1 MESDEQL
8 IEAINR
14 GERGAFENLY
24 YRYRD
29 WIYNIAWRFTG
40 NQQDALDVL
49 QDTFIYLMGKFPGF
63 TLYASM
69 KTFLYPTIKHQAM
82 NIRRKRGKFIS
93 DDNGLN
99 ELPAPELK
107 DGDSRVE
114 LTVVLK
120 ILPDEQRE
128 ILFLRFVDD
137 MELQEISTALDIPIG
152 TVKSRLH
159 RALQTLR
166 EDSRTR
172 EYFLE

>member
-14 GERGAFENLY
+14 GERGAFESLY

-29 WIYNIAWRFTG
+29 WVYNIAWRFTG

-63 TLYASM
+63 TLTASM
-69 KTFLYPTIKHQAM
+69 KTFLYPTVKHLAM
-82 NIRRKRGKFIS
+82 NVRRKKRKFTS
-93 DDNGLN
+93 DEDCLC
-99 ELPAPELK
+99 ELPAPEIK
-107 DGDSRVE
+107 EGDSRSE
-114 LTVVLK
+114 LAVVLK
-120 ILPDEQRE
+120 VLPDEQRE
-128 ILFLRFVDD
+128 ILLLRFVDD
-137 MELQEISTALDIPIG
+137 MELLEISAALNIPIG

-172 EYFLE
+172 EYFFK

>member
-14 GERGAFENLY
+14 GEGEAFESLY

-29 WIYNIAWRFTG
+29 WVYNIAWRFTA
-40 NQQDALDVL
+40 NREDALDVL

-63 TLYASM
+63 TLTASM

-82 NIRRKRGKFIS
+82 NVRRKRSKYTS
-93 DDNGLN
+93 DDHGLS

-107 DGDSRVE
+107 EGDSRSE
-114 LTVVLK
+114 LVVVLN

-128 ILFLRFVDD
+128 ILLLRFVDG
-137 MELQEISTALDIPIG
+137 MELQEISVALNVPLG

-159 RALQTLR
+159 RSLQTLR
-166 EDSRTR
+166 EDNRTR
-172 EYFLE
+172 DYFLE

>member
-1 MESDEQL
+1 MESDQQL
-8 IEAINR
+8 IEQINA
-14 GERGAFENLY
+14 GERDAFESLY

-29 WIYNIAWRFTG
+29 WVYNIAWRFTA
-40 NQQDALDVL
+40 NRQDALDVL

-63 TLYASM
+63 TLTASM
-69 KTFLYPTIKHQAM
+69 KTFLYPTIKHQAI
-82 NIRRKRGKFIS
+82 NIRRKRGKFTTDEDS
-93 DDNGLN
+93 LS

-107 DGDSRVE
+107 EGDSRSE
-114 LTVVLK
+114 LAVVLN

-128 ILFLRFVDD
+128 ILLLRFVDD
-137 MELQEISTALDIPIG
+137 MELQEISAALNIPLG

-166 EDSRTR
+166 GDNRTR

>member
-14 GERGAFENLY
+14 GQKGAFESLY

-29 WIYNIAWRFTG
+29 WVYNIAWRFTG

-63 TLYASM
+63 TLTASM
-69 KTFLYPTIKHQAM
+69 KTFLYPAIKHQAL
-82 NIRRKRGKFIS
+82 NIRRKRRKSTS
-93 DDNGLN
+93 DENALS
-99 ELPAPELK
+99 ELPAPELNQ
-107 DGDSRVE
+107 GDSRSE
-114 LTVVLK
+114 LAVVLK

-128 ILFLRFVDD
+128 VLLLRFVDD
-137 MELQEISTALDIPIG
+137 MELQEISTALDIPTG

-159 RALQTLR
+159 RALQALR
-166 EDSRTR
+166 ENKRTR

>member
-14 GERGAFENLY
+14 GQKGAFESLY

-29 WIYNIAWRFTG
+29 WVYNIAWRFTG

-63 TLYASM
+63 TLTASM
-69 KTFLYPTIKHQAM
+69 KTFLYPAIKHQAL
-82 NIRRKRGKFIS
+82 NIRRKRRKSTS
-93 DDNGLN
+93 DENALS
-99 ELPAPELK
+99 ELPAPELNQ
-107 DGDSRVE
+107 GDSCSE
-114 LTVVLK
+114 LAVVLK

-128 ILFLRFVDD
+128 VLLLRFVDD
-137 MELQEISTALDIPIG
+137 MELQEISTALNIPTG

-159 RALQTLR
+159 RALQALR
-166 EDSRTR
+166 ENKRTR

>member
-8 IEAINR
+8 IDAINAGDR
-14 GERGAFENLY
+14 DAFESLY

-29 WIYNIAWRFTG
+29 WVYNVAWRFTA

-63 TLYASM
+63 TLTASM
-69 KTFLYPTIKHQAM
+69 KTFLYPTIKHLAM
-82 NIRRKRGKFIS
+82 NIRRKGRKFSS
-93 DDNGLN
+93 DEDNLS

-107 DGDSRVE
+107 EGDSRTE
-114 LTVVLK
+114 LAVVLK

-128 ILFLRFVDD
+128 VLLLRFVDD
-137 MELQEISTALDIPIG
+137 MELQEISAALKIPIG

-166 EDSRTR
+166 EDNRTR
-172 EYFLE
+172 EYFFE